1 MPGWHRRR
9 LAETRQAIL
18 LSTWEQLY
26 GHSTLLWGSGLTSRI
41 DAWLPAS
48 SFRGH
53 DFSKTM
59 RKTSGRDGPHL

>member
-41 DAWLPAS
+41 DGYQPLRS
-48 SFRGH
+48 EV
-53 DFSKTM
+53 M
-59 RKTSGRDGPHL
+59 TSAKL

>member
-41 DAWLPAS
+41 DGYRPLPS
-48 SFRGH
+48 EV
-53 DFSKTM
+53 M
-59 RKTSGRDGPHL
+59 TSAKL

>member
-9 LAETRQAIL
+9 LEETRQAIL

-41 DAWLPAS
+41 DGYQPLRS
-48 SFRGH
+48 EV
-53 DFSKTM
+53 M
-59 RKTSGRDGPHL
+59 TSAKL